1 MKDRVSC
8 EIRVAFKECNMESL
22 GRHREETN
30 KYNRWED
37 LGGAISIALRMAAE
51 VQELR
56 VLAHAVIEHVMS
68 KDDDDRPFLEVEART
83 FMNAAID
90 YLDCLNKEVERLNG
104 NS

>member
-8 EIRVAFKECNMESL
+8 EIRVAFQECNIESL
-22 GRHREETN
+22 GRHREDTT
-30 KYNRWED
+30 KDLRWED
-37 LGGAISIALRMAAE
+37 LGGSIASALRMAAE

-68 KDDDDRPFLEVEART
+68 KDDDERQFLEVESRN

-90 YLDCLNKEVERLNG
+90 YLDCLNKEVERLNE
-104 NS
+104 S